1 MTIYMDIKQK
11 KSKPLTEKQAL
22 TIMTK
27 RKSCIQKYRNSLTKT
42 AKKHVK
48 FDKPLEEV
56 HEIPSIGEP
65 EPKVNK
71 KTKEPKVKEPK
82 VKEPKVKEPKV
93 KEPKVKEPKVKE
105 PKVKEPKAKAKAK
118 AKSKA
123 KAKEPSSEEIED
135 L

>member
-56 HEIPSIGEP
+56 HEIPAIGEP
-65 EPKVNK
+65 EPMK
-71 KTKEPKVKEPK
+71 KPRAK
-82 VKEPKVKEPKV
+82 
-93 KEPKVKEPKVKE
+93 KE
-105 PKVKEPKAKAKAK
+105 PKVKEPKAKAKEPK
-118 AKSKA
+118 VKA
-123 KAKEPSSEEIED
+123 KAKEPPSEEIED

>member
-1 MTIYMDIKQK
+1 
-11 KSKPLTEKQAL
+11 
-22 TIMTK
+22 MTK

-82 VKEPKVKEPKV
+82 
-93 KEPKVKEPKVKE
+93 
-105 PKVKEPKAKAKAK
+105 AKAKAK

>member
-56 HEIPSIGEP
+56 HEIPAIGEP
-65 EPKVNK
+65 EPMKKPRAKKEPKVK
-71 KTKEPKVKEPK
+71 EPKVKEPKVKAKEPKVKEPK

-93 KEPKVKEPKVKE
+93 KAKEPKV
-105 PKVKEPKAKAKAK
+105 
-118 AKSKA
+118 KA
-123 KAKEPSSEEIED
+123 KAKEPPSEEIED

>member
-1 MTIYMDIKQK
+1 MDIKQK
-11 KSKPLTEKQAL
+11 KPKPLTEKQAL

-56 HEIPSIGEP
+56 HEIPAIGEP
-65 EPKVNK
+65 EPMKKPRAKKEPKVK
-71 KTKEPKVKEPK
+71 AKEPKAKEPKAKEPKAKEPKVKEPK
-82 VKEPKVKEPKV
+82 VK
-93 KEPKVKEPKVKE
+93 
-105 PKVKEPKAKAKAK
+105 A
-118 AKSKA
+118 KA
-123 KAKEPSSEEIED
+123 KAKEPPSEEIED

>member
-105 PKVKEPKAKAKAK
+105 PKVKAKAK